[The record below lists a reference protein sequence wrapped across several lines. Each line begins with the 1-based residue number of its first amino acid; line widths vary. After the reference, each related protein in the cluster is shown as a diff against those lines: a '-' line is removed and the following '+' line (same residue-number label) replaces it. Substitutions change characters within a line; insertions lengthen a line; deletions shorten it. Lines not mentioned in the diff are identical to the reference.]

1 MAVYVN
7 NITIDTGE
15 YFSRDFFLDNADG
28 SPLDLTGY
36 TAASQIRKHPES
48 LNATAVFDI
57 EFVDRVNGNIKIS
70 LGSSET
76 ALMKPGRYVWDMMFT
91 DPNSK
96 KSIVMEGNVLATED
110 VSLDCEL

>member
-48 LNATAVFDI
+48 LNAAAVFNI
-57 EFVDRVNGNIKIS
+57 EFVDRVNGNIKIN
-70 LGSSET
+70 GEK
-76 ALMKPGRYVWDMMFT
+76 AIYQ
-91 DPNSK
+91 NSW
-96 KSIVMEGNVLATED
+96 LAA
-110 VSLDCEL
+110 SNLLS

>member
-1 MAVYVN
+1 MSVYVY
-7 NITIDTGE
+7 NISIDTGE
-15 YFSRDFFLDNADG
+15 HFSRDFFLDNVDG

-48 LNATAVFDI
+48 LNTTAVFNI
-57 EFVDRVNGNIKIS
+57 EFVDRANGNIKIS

-76 ALMKPGRYVWDMMFT
+76 ALIKPGRYVWDMMFT
-91 DPNSK
+91 DSNSK

-110 VSLDCEL
+110 VTLDC